1 MIILTGATGKL
12 GAAIANRLIETHP
25 DLRFGVST
33 RDPAKAEHLVERGVR
48 VRRGDYDDPAS
59 LRHAF
64 EGASQILLVSSNTT
78 QGSPLPQHRNAI
90 KAAQAVG
97 AARIFYTSH
106 MGAHAGSL
114 FPPMRNHA
122 ATEAMLRESGLEF
135 TSLRNGFYADSGL
148 QFMGDFAQT
157 GHIVGPRD
165 GPVGWTT
172 HEDLAAI
179 AAVAL
184 TQPGAFDGITPP
196 LTASD
201 ALDLADLAALAA
213 EITGKN
219 VERVTAEDE
228 PFRAGMIERGA
239 PAKRVEIAMGFY
251 AASRSGEFAAT
262 DPTLARLLG
271 RAPISMRDFLAESL
285 VA

>member
-12 GAAIANRLIETHP
+12 GAAIARRLLETHP
-25 DLRFGVST
+25 DLPFGVSV
-33 RDPAKAEHLVERGVR
+33 RDPDAAQSLAERGVR
-48 VRRGDYDDPAS
+48 VRRGDYDDAAS

-90 KAAQAVG
+90 EAAKAVG
-97 AARIFYTSH
+97 AARVLYTSH
-106 MGAHAGSL
+106 MGADADSL

-122 ATEAMLRESGLEF
+122 ATEEMLRESGLAF

-157 GHIVGPRD
+157 GHIAAPQD
-165 GPVGWTT
+165 GPVAWTT
-172 HEDLAAI
+172 HDDLAAI

-184 TQPGAFDGITPP
+184 THPGALDGITPP
-196 LTASD
+196 LTASQS
-201 ALDLADLAALAA
+201 LDLAELAALAS

-219 VERVTAEDE
+219 VERVVADDAE
-228 PFRAGMIERGA
+228 FRANLIERGA

-251 AASRSGEFAAT
+251 AASRNGEFAAT
-262 DPTLARLLG
+262 DPALAQLLN
-271 RAPISMRDFLAESL
+271 RAPTSMRDFLAERL
-285 VA
+285 AA